1 MENWIAYNKEYA
13 DLQQIAE
20 HFKLDLKELQKN
32 IEITPRK
39 NEKNLTSIIKK
50 MRKYNSSYQGETL
63 TIQQI
68 MDMSGLSK
76 SIIEKRLA
84 RKWPVSRI
92 IDTPIRSKE
101 KTESFTVDGKEY
113 NSLQKAAIDYNMP
126 PSTLLYRVRKKGLTP
141 EQAIHMEKYNKSK
154 KL

>member
-1 MENWIAYNKEYA
+1 MENWIVYNKEYA

-20 HFKLDLKELQKN
+20 HFKLNLKELQKN

-50 MRKYNSSYQGETL
+50 MRKYDSSYQGETL

-68 MDMSGLSK
+68 MDMSGLPK

-92 IDTPIRSKE
+92 IDTPIRSME
-101 KTESFTVDGKEY
+101 KTESFT
-113 NSLQKAAIDYNMP
+113 AAKDYNMP
-126 PSTLLYRVRKKGLTP
+126 TSTLLYRVRKKGLTP
-141 EQAIHMEKYNKSK
+141 EQAIHMEKYNKSN